1 MNNSYEKYYVPAQS
15 PWPIV
20 GAVALFLIAV
30 GAANFVND
38 VSYQR
43 TGFGGYMLFAGI
55 ITLICMLFGWFRN
68 VINESMSGLYSQQM
82 SRSFRLG
89 MSWFIMSEVMFFM
102 AFFGA
107 LFYGRIIALN
117 WLGGGGNNASTF
129 AILWPEF
136 QASWPLLK
144 TPGGTETQAMPA
156 TGLPMINTALLLI
169 SSVTLHFAHTALEKS
184 KRGQLKLM
192 LFFTLVLGAS
202 FLCLQ
207 IYEYVHAYR
216 DLGLT
221 MASGF
226 YGSTFF
232 MLTGFHG
239 VHVTLGA
246 IILFFIFLRVLKG
259 HFTPKDHFGFQAAS
273 WYWHFV
279 DVVWLCLYVFVYV
292 L

>member
-1 MNNSYEKYYVPAQS
+1 MSNSYEKYYVPAQS

-30 GAANFVND
+30 GAGNYIND
-38 VSYQR
+38 ITYQR
-43 TGFGGYMLFAGI
+43 TGFGGYLLFAGI
-55 ITLICMLFGWFRN
+55 VTLIIMLFGWFRN
-68 VINESMSGLYSQQM
+68 VIDESMSGLYSQQM

-107 LFYGRIIALN
+107 LFYGRMIALN

-129 AILWPEF
+129 AVLWPEF

-169 SSVTLHFAHTALEKS
+169 SSVTLHFAHTAIEQN

-192 LFFTLVLGAS
+192 LLFTLILGFS
-202 FLCLQ
+202 FLSLQ
-207 IYEYVHAYR
+207 VYEYVHAYR

-221 MASGF
+221 LASGF

-259 HFTPKDHFGFQAAS
+259 HFTPENHFGFQAAA